1 MTALEIRR
9 IRFDLDGDVP
19 FNWNAGNP
27 AFSTY
32 MNMVSIMAICFE
44 KMLVAAVREA
54 MPLITDSAVA
64 EEADAFL
71 RQEAQH
77 SMAHRQ
83 HAPRPRQRPTPHCR
97 QTLDDVIAA
106 FDDLRVANKPLKYRL
121 AYTADL
127 EATFTP
133 VFKLM
138 LDNDDTLFAPGD
150 DRVASLF
157 LWHFVEEVEHRSSAL
172 IIYDAVVDDKL
183 YRTRVLP
190 RVVKHLMKVSN
201 SAFEGIN
208 ANVPLSERGIDARDF
223 GPLNGILAAIRHHT
237 TGRDRRTPRTRPGAA
252 HRPMEAETD
261 HRCASDAEPDAT
273 PRPRQGTPP
282 GVRPLLVRAVRPR
295 RRRVSLV
302 LDSTNDSA
310 KLIGTFETLHM
321 PSFVRRGASR
331 RLEVS
336 DTGVHAASVTAYG
349 IRQLPWGAGTKLS
362 GAPNGMSGSRFM
374 LAWNSQRVG

>member
-1 MTALEIRR
+1 MTDLEIRR

-19 FNWNAGNP
+19 FNWNAENP

-77 SMAHRQ
+77 ASAHRQ
-83 HAPRPRQRPTPHCR
+83 HLRALIKRHPGLQE
-97 QTLDDVIAA
+97 TLDEAVAS
-106 FDDLRVANKPLKYRL
+106 FDHLTETTPLNYRL
-121 AYTADL
+121 AYVADL

-133 VFKLM
+133 FFKML
-138 LDNDDTLFAPGD
+138 LDNEATLFRPGD
-150 DRVASLF
+150 ERVASL
-157 LWHFVEEVEHRSSAL
+157 LMWHFVEEVEHRSSAL

-201 SAFEGIN
+201 NVFEGIN

-223 GPLNGILAAIRHHT
+223 GPLSGILAAIRHTTARDHT
-237 TGRDRRTPRTRPGAA
+237 TARTHPALHTVPWRQKLTTAARVMLSQTPLHNPAKEPLPEFADHWFQRYDRGDDIA
-252 HRPMEAETD
+252 HWYSGE
-261 HRCASDAEPDAT
+261 
-273 PRPRQGTPP
+273 
-282 GVRPLLVRAVRPR
+282 
-295 RRRVSLV
+295 
-302 LDSTNDSA
+302 STN
-310 KLIGTFETLHM
+310 
-321 PSFVRRGASR
+321 
-331 RLEVS
+331 
-336 DTGVHAASVTAYG
+336 
-349 IRQLPWGAGTKLS
+349 
-362 GAPNGMSGSRFM
+362 
-374 LAWNSQRVG
+374 